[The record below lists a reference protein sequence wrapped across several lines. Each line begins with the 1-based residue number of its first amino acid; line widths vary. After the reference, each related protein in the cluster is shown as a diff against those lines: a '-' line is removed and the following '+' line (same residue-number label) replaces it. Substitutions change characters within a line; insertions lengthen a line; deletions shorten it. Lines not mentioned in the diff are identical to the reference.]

1 MANLKSSEKDIRR
14 TATRTVRNRARMS
27 ELESSLK
34 AVRSAVDAAAAKAA
48 YQRATS
54 LLDRASAKDLIHPR
68 TASRQKSRL
77 ALFVAKKFPATKK

>member
-27 ELESSLK
+27 ELESALK
-34 AVRSAVDAAAAKAA
+34 AVRSAPDAAVAKTA
-48 YQRATS
+48 YRRATS
-54 LLDRASAKDLIHPR
+54 LLDRASAKDLIQTR

-77 ALFVAKKFPATKK
+77 ALFIAKKFPAAKK